1 MPLFSS
7 LDKISAVMDPSCST
21 LQTGK
26 PSNPNQETRRT
37 KKFFRFSTEVI
48 KKAQSIF
55 FKSQKKFQA
64 RQKLEHFYFEWK
76 KNYRGLLKKWKKMEG
91 LKTKN
96 ESMHKISCSEASK
109 NHPPTD
115 RTKLTIFGV
124 FFHLVPRQLK
134 KIEGFYVDAPNQRF
148 APRRLLRCVRTRC
161 RSPWKKNITTGQLNF
176 GALIFC

>member
-1 MPLFSS
+1 
-7 LDKISAVMDPSCST
+7 MDPSCST
-21 LQTGK
+21 LQIGK

-55 FKSQKKFQA
+55 FYHEKKF
-64 RQKLEHFYFEWK
+64 RLVKNSNIFISSEK
-76 KNYRGLLKKWKKMEG
+76 KNYPGLLKKWKKMEG